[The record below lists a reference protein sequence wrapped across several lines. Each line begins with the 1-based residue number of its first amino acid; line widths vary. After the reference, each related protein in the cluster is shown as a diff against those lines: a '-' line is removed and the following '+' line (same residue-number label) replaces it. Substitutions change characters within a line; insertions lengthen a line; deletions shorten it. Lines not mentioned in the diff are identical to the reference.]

1 MALVLHPKQNRM
13 KIQQLQYID
22 KSWKL
27 HMHAEDF
34 DRMQCQLVLV
44 FGESSLIT
52 DAAVF
57 NYLERGYPEAHIILS
72 STSGEIIHTD
82 VFDSSVVVT
91 AIQFEN
97 TIVHCAETNIYR
109 HKTSYDAGQYLM
121 QQLQQSDLSAAFI
134 ISDKTH
140 IEGSELKAGFNAV
153 NTNGI
158 PVTGGIAGDGC
169 GCTKTLVGLNQL
181 PAEGVI
187 AAIGFYGTQIQVGHG
202 LFNLNKQYIETS
214 GSQTNN
220 PDLAIL
226 VSCIG
231 NNPEL
236 RNRTEEEVRAVNEIF
251 GTATCTTGFYSY
263 GDISPFHTNNGSP
276 DNQTMTITTFTEF

>member
-1 MALVLHPKQNRM
+1 M

-22 KSWKL
+22 KSWKI

-57 NYLERGYPEAHIILS
+57 NYLERGYPEAHIVLS
-72 STSGEIIHTD
+72 STSGEIIHTG
-82 VFDSSVVVT
+82 VFNNSVVVT

-97 TIVHCAETNIYR
+97 TIIHCAETNIYK

-140 IEGSELKAGFNAV
+140 IEGSELVTGFNAI
-153 NTNGI
+153 NANRI

-181 PAEGVI
+181 PTEGAI
-187 AAIGFYGTQIQVGHG
+187 AAIGFYGKQIQVDHG
-202 LFNLNKQYIETS
+202 LFNLNKQCMENG
-214 GSQTNN
+214 GSQSNK

-231 NNPEL
+231 NNPQL
-236 RNRTEEEVRAVNEIF
+236 RNRTEEEVHAVNEIF

-263 GDISPFHTNNGSP
+263 GDISPFHAGSNGTP
-276 DNQTMTITTFTEF
+276 PNQTMTITTFTEF

>member
-1 MALVLHPKQNRM
+1 M

-22 KSWKL
+22 KSWKI

-57 NYLERGYPEAHIILS
+57 NYLERGYPEAHIIFS

-97 TIVHCAETNIYR
+97 TVVHCFETNIYR

-140 IEGSELKAGFNAV
+140 IEGSELKAGFNAN
-153 NTNGI
+153 NTNRI
-158 PVTGGIAGDGC
+158 PITGGIAGDGC
-169 GCTKTLVGLNQL
+169 GCTKTLVGLNHL

-187 AAIGFYGTQIQVGHG
+187 AAVGFYGKQIQVGHG
-202 LFNLNKQYIETS
+202 LFNLNKQCIETG
-214 GSQTNN
+214 GSQSNN

-231 NNPEL
+231 NNPGL
-236 RNRTEEEVRAVNEIF
+236 RNRTEEEVRAVNDIF

-263 GDISPFHTNNGSP
+263 GDISPFNTDNSSP
-276 DNQTMTITTFTEF
+276 HHQTMTITTFTEF

>member
-1 MALVLHPKQNRM
+1 
-13 KIQQLQYID
+13 
-22 KSWKL
+22 
-27 HMHAEDF
+27 MHAEDF

-121 QQLQQSDLSAAFI
+121 EQLQQSNLSAAFI

-140 IEGSELKAGFNAV
+140 IEGSELKAGFNAI

-181 PAEGVI
+181 PTEGVI
-187 AAIGFYGTQIQVGHG
+187 AAIGFYGNQIQVGHG
-202 LFNLNKQYIETS
+202 LFNLNKQCIETS
-214 GSQTNN
+214 GSQSNN

-231 NNPEL
+231 NNPGL

-251 GTATCTTGFYSY
+251 GTATCTTGFYSF
-263 GDISPFHTNNGSP
+263 GDISPFHTDNSSP
-276 DNQTMTITTFTEF
+276 HYQTMTITTFTEF

>member
-1 MALVLHPKQNRM
+1 M

-22 KSWKL
+22 KSWKI

-34 DRMQCQLVLV
+34 DRMQCQLVFV
-44 FGESSLIT
+44 FGDSSLIT
-52 DAAVF
+52 DSAVY

-72 STSGEIIHTD
+72 STSGEIIRTG
-82 VFDSSVVVT
+82 VFDNSVVVT

-97 TIVHCAETNIYR
+97 TVVHCAETNIFR
-109 HKTSYDAGQYLM
+109 HKTSYDAGYYLM
-121 QQLQQSDLSAAFI
+121 QQLQQSNLSAAFI

-140 IEGSELKAGFNAV
+140 IESGELKAGFNAI
-153 NTNGI
+153 NTNGV
-158 PVTGGIAGDGC
+158 PVTDGIAGDGC

-187 AAIGFYGTQIQVGHG
+187 AAIGFYGKQIQVHYG
-202 LFNLNKQYIETS
+202 LFNLHKQCMEFS
-214 GSQTNN
+214 GSQSNK
-220 PDLAIL
+220 PDLAVL
-226 VSCIG
+226 VSSIG

-236 RNRTEEEVRAVNEIF
+236 RNRTEEEVRAVNDIF

-263 GDISPFHTNNGSP
+263 GDIPPYHTAGNGSP
-276 DNQTMTITTFTEF
+276 LHQTMTITTFTEF

>member
-1 MALVLHPKQNRM
+1 
-13 KIQQLQYID
+13 
-22 KSWKL
+22 
-27 HMHAEDF
+27 MHAEDF

-72 STSGEIIHTD
+72 STSGEIIHTG
-82 VFDSSVVVT
+82 VFDNSVVVT

-97 TIVHCAETNIYR
+97 TIVRCAETNINR
-109 HKTSYDAGQYLM
+109 HKTSYDAGHYLM
-121 QQLQQSDLSAAFI
+121 QHLQQSDLSAAFI

-140 IEGSELKAGFNAV
+140 IEGSELVAGFNAI
-153 NTNGI
+153 NTSGI

-181 PAEGVI
+181 PTEGVI
-187 AAIGFYGTQIQVGHG
+187 AAVGFYGKQIQVDHG
-202 LFNLNKQYIETS
+202 LFNLNKQCMEFS
-214 GSQTNN
+214 GSQSAK
-220 PDLAIL
+220 PDLAVL

-231 NNPEL
+231 NNPGL
-236 RNRTEEEVRAVNEIF
+236 RNRTEEEVLAVNHIF

-263 GDISPFHTNNGSP
+263 GDISPFHAGGNSTP
-276 DNQTMTITTFTEF
+276 LHKTMTITTFTEF

>member
-1 MALVLHPKQNRM
+1 
-13 KIQQLQYID
+13 
-22 KSWKL
+22 
-27 HMHAEDF
+27 MHAEDF

-72 STSGEIIHTD
+72 STSGEIIHTG
-82 VFDSSVVVT
+82 VFDNSVVVT
-91 AIQFEN
+91 AIQFES
-97 TIVHCAETNIYR
+97 TIIHCAETNIYK

-140 IEGSELKAGFNAV
+140 INGSELNAGFNAI

-181 PAEGVI
+181 PTEGVI

-202 LFNLNKQYIETS
+202 LFNLNKQYIES
-214 GSQTNN
+214 GGSQSNN

-226 VSCIG
+226 ISCIG
-231 NNPEL
+231 NNPGL
-236 RNRTEEEVRAVNEIF
+236 RNRTEEEVLAVNGIF

-263 GDISPFHTNNGSP
+263 GDISPFHNGS
-276 DNQTMTITTFTEF
+276 NGTQQHETMTITTFTEF

>member
-1 MALVLHPKQNRM
+1 
-13 KIQQLQYID
+13 
-22 KSWKL
+22 
-27 HMHAEDF
+27 MHAEDF

-72 STSGEIIHTD
+72 STSGEIIHTG
-82 VFDSSVVVT
+82 VFDNSVVVT

-97 TIVHCAETNIYR
+97 TIVHCAETNIYK

-140 IEGSELKAGFNAV
+140 IDGSELIAGFNAI
-153 NTNGI
+153 NTNKI

-181 PAEGVI
+181 PTEGVI
-187 AAIGFYGTQIQVGHG
+187 AAIGFYGTQIQVAHG
-202 LFNLNKQYIETS
+202 LFNLNKQCIKS
-214 GSQTNN
+214 DGSQSNK

-236 RNRTEEEVRAVNEIF
+236 RHRTEEEVLAVNEIF

-263 GDISPFHTNNGSP
+263 GDISPFHTNINGG
-276 DNQTMTITTFTEF
+276 QQYETMTITTFTEF